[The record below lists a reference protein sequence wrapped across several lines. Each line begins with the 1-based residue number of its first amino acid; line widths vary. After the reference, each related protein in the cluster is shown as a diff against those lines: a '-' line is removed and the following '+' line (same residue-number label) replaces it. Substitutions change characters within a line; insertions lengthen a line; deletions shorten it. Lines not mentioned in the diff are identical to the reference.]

1 MIESPI
7 ANDSITNKQAT
18 KKESIYHTCRSV
30 LNALEYVDGF
40 DKFMVDINNQDI
52 AATDPLTKLW
62 HICKDGSSL
71 CYLYNTLKPD
81 TPITVSKNNSSAAN
95 KSKACVYH
103 FIIACRDQL
112 HFPEDTLFTVTELF
126 QNDTNGFVKVVNTVK
141 RILDLLEEQGIIH
154 VDTLTES
161 TCLTFESPKDMR
173 DNVVFE
179 LLSTERKYVQDLE
192 SLQNYMR
199 EVSAQEI
206 LSQDTMHFLFGNLN
220 ALVDFQRRFLIQIED
235 QAAHPSKE
243 QRFGL
248 LFKQFEEAFSVYE
261 PFCANF
267 QIAQDLVIQESHK
280 LQKLANIMSPTY
292 ELPSMLIKPIQR
304 VCKYPLLLQQL
315 IKATP
320 EDWPHC
326 KENKSGLEAI
336 QRVTKKVNETKRLQE
351 NQLVVQDL
359 KKRIVD
365 DTTSNSAII
374 VESAGS
380 LLLHDKFTLQRHDN
394 DHSREMLVFLF
405 QKVILICKEI
415 KDVNKNAIT
424 IKKKRK
430 EGSLVLRGKILLSR
444 IEHVKGSSS
453 QNGHYT
459 LHLSWMEGDAQNILL
474 KCRNDE
480 QLRQWLGV
488 IIELKESTT
497 KVDLIS
503 APQTPRMETNNPLLH
518 YDEDEEDYYDGELS
532 LNNSEDEENASAN
545 SPLFMRN
552 RSYSYQH
559 HRYPNEVSSRKA
571 SLSNNSTVRHFM
583 NGVPGMT
590 LPPLPRSPTNV
601 PTPSNASVSTVH
613 STDSAL
619 YSPSNLSFP
628 SSPPTSYPPS
638 PTSNNNIN
646 NNSTTHNTNG
656 ILPSGALWQRRQQ
669 QQQQQQQQDNDDAT
683 VISSS
688 SSQSHHVRARSQSS
702 PNIQRPIHYHNTA
715 PELPTLN
722 NIIQESKRKSNGYRY
737 ELPIAPATPSPLL
750 SNQQDI
756 TKVKVHYFGAIYVV
770 VVPTDIEFE
779 ELQRRIES
787 KIKLCGQEFETS
799 VLGLKYE
806 DEDGDLITISSSE
819 DVQMG
824 FENKGPNNAVNL
836 YVTS

>member
-7 ANDSITNKQAT
+7 VNDSITNKQAT

-40 DKFMVDINNQDI
+40 DKFMVDINNQEI

-71 CYLYNTLKPD
+71 CYLFNTLKPD

-95 KSKACVYH
+95 KTKACVYH
-103 FIIACRDQL
+103 FVIACRDQL

-126 QNDTNGFVKVVNTVK
+126 QNDTNGFVKANMDFALKVVNTVK

-351 NQLVVQDL
+351 NLLVVQDL

-365 DTTSNSAII
+365 DTTSSPTII

-430 EGSLVLRGKILLSR
+430 EGSLVLRGKP
-444 IEHVKGSSS
+444 E
-453 QNGHYT
+453 
-459 LHLSWMEGDAQNILL
+459 W
-474 KCRNDE
+474 CRNDE

-532 LNNSEDEENASAN
+532 LNNSEDEENGSSS

-590 LPPLPRSPTNV
+590 LPPLPRSPTHA
-601 PTPSNASVSTVH
+601 PAPSNASVSTVH

-638 PTSNNNIN
+638 PTSNNN
-646 NNSTTHNTNG
+646 THNSSNTANSTNG

-669 QQQQQQQQDNDDAT
+669 QQLSDNDDTT
-683 VISSS
+683 VVSGSSNNG
-688 SSQSHHVRARSQSS
+688 QSHHVRARSQSS

-715 PELPTLN
+715 PELPTLS

-737 ELPIAPATPSPLL
+737 ELPTAPTTPSPLL

-770 VVPTDIEFE
+770 VVPTNIEFE

>member
-1 MIESPI
+1 
-7 ANDSITNKQAT
+7 
-18 KKESIYHTCRSV
+18 
-30 LNALEYVDGF
+30 
-40 DKFMVDINNQDI
+40 
-52 AATDPLTKLW
+52 
-62 HICKDGSSL
+62 
-71 CYLYNTLKPD
+71 
-81 TPITVSKNNSSAAN
+81 
-95 KSKACVYH
+95 
-103 FIIACRDQL
+103 
-112 HFPEDTLFTVTELF
+112 
-126 QNDTNGFVKVVNTVK
+126 
-141 RILDLLEEQGIIH
+141 
-154 VDTLTES
+154 
-161 TCLTFESPKDMR
+161 
-173 DNVVFE
+173 
-179 LLSTERKYVQDLE
+179 
-192 SLQNYMR
+192 
-199 EVSAQEI
+199 
-206 LSQDTMHFLFGNLN
+206 
-220 ALVDFQRRFLIQIED
+220 
-235 QAAHPSKE
+235 
-243 QRFGL
+243 
-248 LFKQFEEAFSVYE
+248 
-261 PFCANF
+261 
-267 QIAQDLVIQESHK
+267 
-280 LQKLANIMSPTY
+280 
-292 ELPSMLIKPIQR
+292 
-304 VCKYPLLLQQL
+304 
-315 IKATP
+315 
-320 EDWPHC
+320 
-326 KENKSGLEAI
+326 
-336 QRVTKKVNETKRLQE
+336 
-351 NQLVVQDL
+351 
-359 KKRIVD
+359 
-365 DTTSNSAII
+365 
-374 VESAGS
+374 
-380 LLLHDKFTLQRHDN
+380 
-394 DHSREMLVFLF
+394 
-405 QKVILICKEI
+405 
-415 KDVNKNAIT
+415 
-424 IKKKRK
+424 
-430 EGSLVLRGKILLSR
+430 
-444 IEHVKGSSS
+444 
-453 QNGHYT
+453 
-459 LHLSWMEGDAQNILL
+459 MEGDAQNILL

-590 LPPLPRSPTNV
+590 LPPLPRSPTHV

-646 NNSTTHNTNG
+646 NNSTTHSTNG

-683 VISSS
+683 VVSSS

-722 NIIQESKRKSNGYRY
+722 NIIQENKRKSNGYRY

-750 SNQQDI
+750 SSQQDI

>member
-7 ANDSITNKQAT
+7 ANDSITNKQAS

-81 TPITVSKNNSSAAN
+81 TPIAVSKNNSSAAN

-365 DTTSNSAII
+365 DTTTSPTII

-394 DHSREMLVFLF
+394 DHSREMVVFLF

-430 EGSLVLRGKILLSR
+430 EGSLVLRGKVFLSR

-459 LHLSWMEGDAQNILL
+459 LHLSWMEGEAQNILL

-497 KVDLIS
+497 K
-503 APQTPRMETNNPLLH
+503 
-518 YDEDEEDYYDGELS
+518 
-532 LNNSEDEENASAN
+532 
-545 SPLFMRN
+545 
-552 RSYSYQH
+552 
-559 HRYPNEVSSRKA
+559 
-571 SLSNNSTVRHFM
+571 
-583 NGVPGMT
+583 
-590 LPPLPRSPTNV
+590 PPL
-601 PTPSNASVSTVH
+601 
-613 STDSAL
+613 
-619 YSPSNLSFP
+619 
-628 SSPPTSYPPS
+628 
-638 PTSNNNIN
+638 
-646 NNSTTHNTNG
+646 
-656 ILPSGALWQRRQQ
+656 
-669 QQQQQQQQDNDDAT
+669 DNDDT
-683 VISSS
+683 PVVSSSTSSS
-688 SSQSHHVRARSQSS
+688 SNSQSHHVRARSQSS

-722 NIIQESKRKSNGYRY
+722 SIIQESKRKSNGYRY
-737 ELPIAPATPSPLL
+737 ELPTAPTTPSPLL
-750 SNQQDI
+750 STQQQDI